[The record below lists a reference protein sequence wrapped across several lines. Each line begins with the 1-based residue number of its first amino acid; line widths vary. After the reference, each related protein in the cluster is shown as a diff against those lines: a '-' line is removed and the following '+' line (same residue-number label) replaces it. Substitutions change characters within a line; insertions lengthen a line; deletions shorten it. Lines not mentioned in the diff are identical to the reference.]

1 MKFYYLVRLIAVV
14 RTTSLHRGTICTHS
28 TSKRSQRSSKLKGDA
43 IQRNLT
49 MWRNKKARTA
59 PQARP
64 LSDFTLPFILPEG
77 WKCLFLWGKSGA
89 GKTQLARAL
98 LPEATVVRHRNQLMD
113 CDFSKGVIFD
123 DFDVSHWPPT
133 AVIHLLDW
141 DECSGI
147 DVKYGHAILPP
158 HTRKIFTF
166 NSEPIKWIPATATP
180 EQIVAINR
188 RMWIQEING
197 SLF

>member
-1 MKFYYLVRLIAVV
+1 M
-14 RTTSLHRGTICTHS
+14 
-28 TSKRSQRSSKLKGDA
+28 
-43 IQRNLT
+43 
-49 MWRNKKARTA
+49 
-59 PQARP
+59 
-64 LSDFTLPFILPEG
+64 SDFTLPFILPEG
-77 WKCLFLWGKSGA
+77 WHVLFLWGKSGA

-98 LPEATVVRHRNQLMD
+98 LPEATVVRHRNQLQD

-147 DVKYGHAILPP
+147 DVKYGHAIVPP

-166 NSEPIKWIPATATP
+166 NSEPLKWIPATATP
-180 EQIVAINR
+180 EQCTAIFR
-188 RMWIQEING
+188 RMFIQQING